1 MQQKHFSPVLT
12 ENRPMNSIAIRT
24 FRVHLAIIGYLVLC
38 CSTVYWGMH
47 PWDECVLLDKIISVA
62 STVFI
67 VQNLFNRTS
76 DLPARL
82 RWTLVMAVLLFI
94 FIHWIR

>member
-1 MQQKHFSPVLT
+1 
-12 ENRPMNSIAIRT
+12 
-24 FRVHLAIIGYLVLC
+24 
-38 CSTVYWGMH
+38 MH
-47 PWDECVLLDKIISVA
+47 PWDDCLPADKVISTA

-94 FIHWIR
+94 CIHWIR